1 MKFRKKLNK
10 INKTEGQIIVE
21 SIIAL
26 AVITIGFLSLIALM
40 SNAIGLSKVNSEYY
54 IATYLS
60 AEGIEVIKNIIDTN
74 VIAGKSWNDGLATDG
89 TYEVEYNSL
98 SLLPNQNRFYRFL
111 NFDPNSKIY
120 SYSNG
125 QPTRFKRTIEI
136 TNINANHIK
145 VKSTVFWTS
154 RGGAQ
159 FQVDLEDNFYNSYS
173 LASSP
178 SSPSSPS
185 QSSPPSSPSSP
196 PQTNIDILSYFLRKD
211 LTTYPTT
218 TGNYKYSPTQ
228 FTLLARDLSENTT
241 SISTIEFNQF
251 TDEDKNGIFL
261 EKWRDPSQ
269 RIYYTYDNDY
279 IYMKYD
285 STGLFPY
292 SFSDGKWLKRY
303 MNVGDI
309 INVTT
314 NYLKYYTNT
323 SGCVVSSTQPW
334 RYNIKLAS
342 STTDNLPDIGNV
354 DVIIVE
360 YYWDNGNAIEKEYY
374 AKDYGIYKWEEFING
389 TLKRYAALNSIYNTS
404 TEPPPLPLEP
414 CNYY

>member
-26 AVITIGFLSLIALM
+26 AVITVGFLSLIALM

-98 SLLPNQNRFYRFL
+98 SLLPNQNRFL
-111 NFDPNSKIY
+111 NFDLNSKIY

-159 FQVDLEDNFYNSYS
+159 FQVDLEDHFYNSYS

-185 QSSPPSSPSSP
+185 PSPSPPSSTSSP

-218 TGNYKYSPTQ
+218 TSNYQYSPTQ
-228 FTLLARDLSENTT
+228 FNLLAVDLSSGTT
-241 SISTIEFNQF
+241 STIQFNQF
-251 TDEDKNGIFL
+251 TDNNGIFL
-261 EKWRDPSQ
+261 EKWRNPDQ

-285 STGLFPY
+285 STGKYPY

-314 NYLKYYTNT
+314 NDLKYYTNT
-323 SGCVVSSTQPW
+323 SGCTVSSTQPW
-334 RYNIKLAS
+334 RYSIKLAS
-342 STTDNLPDIGNV
+342 STTDNLPGIGNV
-354 DVIIVE
+354 NVIIVE
-360 YYWDNGNAIEKEYY
+360 YYWNNGNAIEKEYY

-389 TLKRYAALNSIYNTS
+389 TLQRYAALDSIFNTS
-404 TEPPPLPLEP
+404 TNPPPLPRNP
-414 CNYY
+414 CLY

>member
-26 AVITIGFLSLIALM
+26 AVITVGFLSLIALM

-54 IATYLS
+54 IATYLA
-60 AEGIEVIKNIIDTN
+60 AEGIEVVKNIIDNNAIAQNPWNKGLTTN
-74 VIAGKSWNDGLATDG
+74 G

-98 SLLPNQNRFYRFL
+98 SLLPNQNRFL

-125 QPTRFKRTIEI
+125 QPTRFKRVIEI
-136 TNINANHIK
+136 KNINANHIK
-145 VKSTVFWTS
+145 VKSTVSWVS

-159 FQVDLEDNFYNSYS
+159 FQVDLEDHFYNSYS

-185 QSSPPSSPSSP
+185 PSPSPPSSTSSP

-211 LTTYPTT
+211 LITYP
-218 TGNYKYSPTQ
+218 GNSNYKYSPTE
-228 FTLLARDLSENTT
+228 FKLLAHDFSKNIT
-241 SISTIEFNQF
+241 STIEFNQF
-251 TDEDKNGIFL
+251 TDNNNGIFL
-261 EKWRDPSQ
+261 EKWRDRGQ
-269 RIYYTYDNDY
+269 RIYYTYDNNY

-285 STGLFPY
+285 STGEYPY

-303 MNVGDI
+303 MNVGET
-309 INVTT
+309 INVTI
-314 NYLKYYTNT
+314 NNLQYYNST
-323 SGCVVSSTQPW
+323 SSCAVSSTPQKLW
-334 RYNIKLAS
+334 SYNIKLAD

-360 YYWDNGNAIEKEYY
+360 YHWGNAIEKEYY
-374 AKDYGIYKWEEFING
+374 AKDYGIYRWEEFING
-389 TLKRYAALNSIYNTS
+389 ILQRDATLSSVSNTS
-404 TEPPPLPLEP
+404 SNPPPLPLNP
-414 CNYY
+414 CY

>member
-26 AVITIGFLSLIALM
+26 AVITVGFLSLIALM

-98 SLLPNQNRFYRFL
+98 SLLPNQNRFL
-111 NFDPNSKIY
+111 NFDLNSKIY

-125 QPTRFKRTIEI
+125 QPTRFKRVIEI
-136 TNINANHIK
+136 KNINTNHIK

-159 FQVDLEDNFYNSYS
+159 FQVDLEDHFYNSYS

-185 QSSPPSSPSSP
+185 PSPSPPSSTSSP
-196 PQTNIDILSYFLRKD
+196 PQTNIDILSYFLRK
-211 LTTYPTT
+211 
-218 TGNYKYSPTQ
+218 
-228 FTLLARDLSENTT
+228 
-241 SISTIEFNQF
+241 
-251 TDEDKNGIFL
+251 
-261 EKWRDPSQ
+261 EKWRNPDQ

-285 STGLFPY
+285 STGKYPY

-314 NYLKYYTNT
+314 NDLKYYTNT
-323 SGCVVSSTQPW
+323 SGCTVSSTQPW
-334 RYNIKLAS
+334 RYSIKLAS
-342 STTDNLPDIGNV
+342 STTDNLPGIGNV
-354 DVIIVE
+354 NVIIVE
-360 YYWDNGNAIEKEYY
+360 YYWNNGNAIEKEYY

-389 TLKRYAALNSIYNTS
+389 TLQRYAALDSIFNTS
-404 TEPPPLPLEP
+404 TNPPPLPRNP
-414 CNYY
+414 CLY